1 MVERLFLWVQK
12 SCGTFATKYSIPL
25 TREVTDQMGRRVR
38 VPRDPRRIISL
49 VPSQTELL
57 FDLDLRDRLVG
68 VTKFCVHPR
77 DLVRE
82 KHKIGGTKK
91 FNFAII
97 DDLKPDLII
106 GNKEENYKEGI
117 ETLSLK
123 YPVWVSDILSL
134 HDAYA
139 MMGAIGEIFYVQEKV
154 LNLQDRIK
162 ESLTSLSGRRIAKR
176 ALYFIWRNPWMV
188 AAGGT
193 FIDEMLRLAGF
204 ENVVGN
210 LKRYPE
216 LQPDQIRDLDPEVIL
231 LSSEPFPF
239 KEKHRLEI
247 QDILPGAKI
256 ILADGEMFSWYGSRL
271 QYAAG
276 YFTKLHQ
283 LLN

>member
-1 MVERLFLWVQK
+1 MGSK
-12 SCGTFATKYSIPL
+12 PCGTFATKYSIPL
-25 TREVTDQMGRRVR
+25 TREVTDQMGRKVKI
-38 VPRDPRRIISL
+38 PQDPRRIISL

-57 FDLDLRDRLVG
+57 FDLDLGDRLVG
-68 VTKFCVHPR
+68 VTKFCVHPW
-77 DLVRE
+77 DLVKE

-91 FNFAII
+91 FNFALI
-97 DDLKPDLII
+97 DELKPDLII
-106 GNKEENYKEGI
+106 GNKEENYREGI
-117 ETLSLK
+117 ETLSAK

-134 HDAYA
+134 YDTYA
-139 MMGAIGEIFYVQEKV
+139 MMGAVGEIFHVQEEV

-162 ESLTSLSGRRIAKR
+162 ASLVPLSGRWIAQR
-176 ALYFIWRNPWMV
+176 ALYFIWRKPWMA

-204 ENVVGN
+204 ENVAGN

-216 LQPDQIRDLDPEVIL
+216 LQPHEIRDLDPEVIL

-239 KEKHRLEI
+239 KEKHQLEM

-256 ILADGEMFSWYGSRL
+256 ILVDGEVFSWYGSRL
-271 QYAAG
+271 LYAAE
-276 YFTKLHQ
+276 YFKKLHQ